1 MTQEG
6 ELRFDFSEAI
16 ASEKLDAPGKPLP
29 EGMQLVDVVVEEN
42 ERLLLIE
49 VKDPSARPRGDNP
62 QAIEALKKERIAF
75 LKKLR
80 DDSLI
85 SKELT
90 PKARDS
96 YTFLH
101 LMGRDDKPM
110 RFVFL
115 LGAAEMKLEP
125 ALLLGFKDRL
135 LARLRKETDQAWTR
149 AYVTD
154 CLVLTEATWAMAF
167 PKYALTRVP

>member
-1 MTQEG
+1 MQEG
-6 ELRFDFSEAI
+6 ELLFDFSKAI
-16 ASEKLDAPGKPLP
+16 KSEKLDAPGKPLP
-29 EGMQLVDVVVEEN
+29 EGMQFVDVVVEED

-49 VKDPSARPRGDNP
+49 VKDPSAKPKGAGPRATA
-62 QAIEALKKERIAF
+62 AIQKERNAF

-96 YTFLH
+96 YAFLH
-101 LMGRDDKPM
+101 LMGRDGKRM

-135 LARLRKETDQAWTR
+135 LARLRKETDRAWVK

-154 CLVLTEATWAMAF
+154 CLVLTETTWAMAF
-167 PKYALTRVP
+167 PKYSLTRER